1 MGEDELVSL
10 AVGQTLLIVD
20 DDHSNLE
27 SLARIFRRE
36 QVEVITATDGK
47 EALALLRKTRVS
59 VVLTDLMMPSM
70 NGLDL
75 LRAAKTVSPETEFIL
90 MTAFGTVET
99 AVEAMK
105 EGAWDFVTKPF
116 KRIQIVKAVRRALD
130 RQTLV
135 LENQALRAELEGS
148 RRDRSIIGNSI
159 AIRQTLDLV
168 SQVAPSSATVLLT
181 GESGTGKELVARA
194 LHRGSQRE
202 KRPFIA
208 VNCAALPET
217 LLEAELFGHE
227 KGAFTGAT
235 SQRQGRF
242 ELADKGTLFLDEIGE
257 TTPQLQVK
265 LLRAL
270 QEGEFERVG
279 GSRSVKVDVRVVAAT
294 NADMREEVSAGRFRE
309 DLFYRLNVIHVDLPP
324 LRDRQDDVPLLAH
337 HFLRKYAEK
346 NNKEIGGITK
356 AAIDRMMTWDWP
368 GNVRELE
375 NAIERAVVLCR
386 GDAIDVDE
394 LPPHIRQGKAEAR
407 VLNVPIGTPLAD
419 IEEMVIRE
427 TLAVTKG
434 DKRLAA
440 QLLGI
445 ATRTIYRKI

>member
-1 MGEDELVSL
+1 MSVSDVEVMG
-10 AVGQTLLIVD
+10 VGQALLIVD
-20 DDHSNLE
+20 DDPSNLE

-36 QVEVITATDGK
+36 RVGVVTAKDGK
-47 EALALLRKTRVS
+47 EALGLLRKSRIS
-59 VVLTDLMMPSM
+59 VVLTDLMMPQMS
-70 NGLDL
+70 GLDL

-116 KRIQIVKAVRRALD
+116 KKIQIVKAVRRALD

-135 LENQALRAELEGS
+135 HENQALRAELEGS

-168 SQVAPSSATVLLT
+168 TQVAPSSATVLLT
-181 GESGTGKELVARA
+181 GESGTGKELLARA
-194 LHRGSQRE
+194 IHRGSQR
-202 KRPFIA
+202 KDRPFIA

-242 ELADKGTLFLDEIGE
+242 ELADGGTLFLDEIGE

-279 GSRSVKVDVRVVAAT
+279 GSRSVRVDARIVAAT
-294 NADMREEVSAGRFRE
+294 NTNLRKAVSEGRFRE
-309 DLFYRLNVIHVDLPP
+309 DLFYRLNVIHVALPS
-324 LRDRQDDVPLLAH
+324 LRERKDDVPLLAH
-337 HFLRKYAEK
+337 HFLRKYADK
-346 NNKEIGGITK
+346 NDKGALGITK

-386 GDAIDVDE
+386 SDAIDVDE
-394 LPPHIRQGKAEAR
+394 LPPHIRQGEADAR
-407 VLNVPIGTPLAD
+407 VLRVPVGTPLSE
-419 IEEMVIRE
+419 IEAMVIRE
-427 TLAVTKG
+427 TLAATRG

>member
-1 MGEDELVSL
+1 MNEESIGDIAS
-10 AVGQTLLIVD
+10 AQTLLVVD
-20 DDHSNLE
+20 DDPSNLE

-36 QVEVITATDGK
+36 RVEVMTATDGK
-47 EALALLRKTRVS
+47 EALALLRKTRIS

-75 LRAAKTVSPETEFIL
+75 LRASKTVSPETEFIL

-194 LHRGSQRE
+194 IHRGSQRE

-257 TTPQLQVK
+257 TSPQLQVK

-279 GSRSVKVDVRVVAAT
+279 GSRAVRVDVRVVAAT
-294 NADMREEVSAGRFRE
+294 NAELREEVKEGRFRE

-324 LRDRQDDVPLLAH
+324 LRDRKDDVPLLAH
-337 HFLRKYAEK
+337 HFLRKYATK
-346 NNKEIGGITK
+346 NAKDIGGITK
-356 AAIDRMMTWDWP
+356 AAIDQLMIWDWP

-386 GDAIDVDE
+386 GDAIDIDE
-394 LPPHIRQGKAEAR
+394 LPPHIRQGESEAR

-427 TLAVTKG
+427 TLAATKG

>member
-1 MGEDELVSL
+1 MATDRESL
-10 AVGQTLLIVD
+10 SGAGQVLLIVD
-20 DDHSNLE
+20 DDPSNLE

-36 QVEVITATDGK
+36 QVEVATASDGK
-47 EALALLRKTRVS
+47 EALALLRKQRVS

-194 LHRGSQRE
+194 IHRSSQRD

-227 KGAFTGAT
+227 KGAFTGAS

-242 ELADKGTLFLDEIGE
+242 ELADSGTLFLDEIGE

-279 GSRSVKVDVRVVAAT
+279 GSRGVKVDVRIVAAT
-294 NADMREEVSAGRFRE
+294 NADLRAEVAAGRFRE
-309 DLFYRLNVIHVDLPP
+309 DLFYRLNVIHIDLPP
-324 LRDRQDDVPLLAH
+324 LRDRSDDVPLLAH
-337 HFLRKYAEK
+337 HFLKKYAEK
-346 NNKEIGGITK
+346 NSKDISGITK
-356 AAIDRMMTWDWP
+356 AAIDRLLTWDWP

-386 GDAIDVDE
+386 QDAIDIDE
-394 LPPHIRQGKAEAR
+394 LPPHIRQGEAESR
-407 VLNVPIGTPLAD
+407 VLNVPIGTPLSD

-427 TLAVTKG
+427 TLAATKG

>member
-1 MGEDELVSL
+1 MSVQD
-10 AVGQTLLIVD
+10 VGVTGLGQVLMIVD
-20 DDHSNLE
+20 DDPSNLA

-36 QVEVITATDGK
+36 RVDVVEAKDGK
-47 EALALLRKTRVS
+47 EALALLRKSRVS
-59 VVLTDLMMPSM
+59 VVLTDLMMPRMS
-70 NGLDL
+70 GLDL

-116 KRIQIVKAVRRALD
+116 KKIQIVKAVRRALD

-148 RRDRSIIGNSI
+148 RRDGSIIGNSI

-194 LHRGSQRE
+194 IHRGSQR
-202 KRPFIA
+202 RDRAFIA

-227 KGAFTGAT
+227 KGAFTGAA

-242 ELADKGTLFLDEIGE
+242 ELADRGTLFLDEIGE

-279 GSRSVKVDVRVVAAT
+279 GSRSVRVDVRIVAAT
-294 NADMREEVSAGRFRE
+294 NTNLREAVSEGRFRE
-309 DLFYRLNVIHVDLPP
+309 DLFYRLNVIHVALPP
-324 LRDRQDDVPLLAH
+324 LRDRKDDVALLAH
-337 HFLRKYAEK
+337 HFLRKYGEK
-346 NNKEIGGITK
+346 NDKTSLGITR
-356 AAIDRMMTWDWP
+356 AAIDRLMTWDWP

-386 GDAIDVDE
+386 SDAIDVDD
-394 LPPHIRQGKAEAR
+394 LPPPIRQGEADPR
-407 VLNVPIGTPLAD
+407 VLRVPVGTPLSE
-419 IEEMVIRE
+419 IESMVIRE
-427 TLAVTKG
+427 TLAATRG

>member
-1 MGEDELVSL
+1 MKSEDVS
-10 AVGQTLLIVD
+10 VGGIGQTLLVVD
-20 DDHSNLE
+20 DDPSNLE

-36 QVEVITATDGK
+36 RVEVLTATDGQ
-47 EALALLRKTRVS
+47 EALSALRKTNVS

-116 KRIQIVKAVRRALD
+116 KKIQIVRAVRRALD

-159 AIRQTLDLV
+159 AIRQTLDLI

-194 LHRGSQRE
+194 LHRGSARSN
-202 KRPFIA
+202 RPFIA
-208 VNCAALPET
+208 VNCAALPDT

-242 ELADKGTLFLDEIGE
+242 ELADGGTLFLDEIGE

-270 QEGEFERVG
+270 QESEFERVG
-279 GSRSVKVDVRVVAAT
+279 GSRVVKVNVRIVAAT
-294 NADMREEVSAGRFRE
+294 NSNLREEIAEGRFRE
-309 DLFYRLNVIHVDLPP
+309 DLYYRLNVIHVALPP
-324 LRDRQDDVPLLAH
+324 LRDRKDDVALLAH
-337 HFLRKYAEK
+337 HFLRKYAAK
-346 NNKEIGGITK
+346 DGKTIGGISK
-356 AAIDRMMTWDWP
+356 AAIDRMMTWNWP

-386 GDAIDVDE
+386 GDVIDVDE
-394 LPPHIRQGKAEAR
+394 LPPHIREGDAESR
-407 VLNVPIGTPLAD
+407 VLHVPIGTPLSE
-419 IEEMVIRE
+419 IEAMVIRE
-427 TLAVTKG
+427 TLATTRG

>member
-1 MGEDELVSL
+1 MEEEKVADGTS
-10 AVGQTLLIVD
+10 AQILLIVD
-20 DDHSNLE
+20 DDPSNLE

-36 QVEVITATDGK
+36 RVEVMTATEGK
-47 EALALLRKTRVS
+47 EALSLLRKTRVS

-75 LRAAKTVSPETEFIL
+75 LRASKTVSPETEFIL

-194 LHRGSQRE
+194 IHRGSARE

-227 KGAFTGAT
+227 KGAFTGAS

-242 ELADKGTLFLDEIGE
+242 ELADQGTLFLDEIGE

-279 GSRSVKVDVRVVAAT
+279 GSRAVRVDVRVVAAT
-294 NADMREEVSAGRFRE
+294 NADLREEVKAGRFRE

-324 LRDRQDDVPLLAH
+324 LRDRKDDVPLLAH
-337 HFLRKYAEK
+337 HFLKKYAAK
-346 NNKEIGGITK
+346 NAKEIGGITK
-356 AAIDRMMTWDWP
+356 AAIDQLMTWDWP

-386 GDAIDVDE
+386 GDAIDIDE
-394 LPPHIRQGKAEAR
+394 LPPHIRQGQSEAR
-407 VLNVPIGTPLAD
+407 VLHVPIGTPLAD

-427 TLAVTKG
+427 TLAATKG

>member
-1 MGEDELVSL
+1 MGDDELVHL
-10 AVGQTLLIVD
+10 AVGQTLLVVD
-20 DDHSNLE
+20 DDPSNLE

-36 QVEVITATDGK
+36 RVEVLTATDGK
-47 EALALLRKTRVS
+47 EALAVLRKTRVS

-242 ELADKGTLFLDEIGE
+242 ELADTGTLFLDEIGE

-294 NADMREEVSAGRFRE
+294 NADLREEVSAGRFRE

-324 LRDRQDDVPLLAH
+324 LRDRKDDVPLLAH
-337 HFLRKYAEK
+337 HFLKKYAKK
-346 NNKEIGGITK
+346 NHKDIGGITK
-356 AAIDRMMTWDWP
+356 AAIDQMMIWDWP

-386 GDAIDVDE
+386 GDAVDVDE
-394 LPPHIRQGKAEAR
+394 LPPHIRQGETEAR

>member
-1 MGEDELVSL
+1 MDGGGLQDL
-10 AVGQTLLIVD
+10 AVGQALLIVD
-20 DDHSNLE
+20 DDPSNLE
-27 SLARIFRRE
+27 SLARIFHRE
-36 QVEVITATDGK
+36 RVEVLTATDGK
-47 EALALLRKTRVS
+47 EALAVLRKARVS

-135 LENQALRAELEGS
+135 LENQALGAELEGS

-194 LHRGSQRE
+194 LHRSSRRD

-242 ELADKGTLFLDEIGE
+242 ELADTGTLFLDEIGE

-279 GSRSVKVDVRVVAAT
+279 GSRLVRVDVRVVAAT
-294 NADMREEVSAGRFRE
+294 NANLRAEVEAGRFRE

-324 LRDRQDDVPLLAH
+324 LRDRKDDVALLAH

-346 NNKEIGGITK
+346 NAKQIGGITK
-356 AAIDRMMTWDWP
+356 AAIDRMMTWSWP

-394 LPPHIRQGKAEAR
+394 LPPHIRQGDTEAR
-407 VLNVPIGTPLAD
+407 FLNVPIGTPLAD

>member
-1 MGEDELVSL
+1 MDGGGLQDL
-10 AVGQTLLIVD
+10 AVGQALLIVD
-20 DDHSNLE
+20 DDPSNLE
-27 SLARIFRRE
+27 SLARIFHRE
-36 QVEVITATDGK
+36 RVEVLTATDGK
-47 EALALLRKTRVS
+47 EALAVLRKARVS

-194 LHRGSQRE
+194 LHRSSRRD

-242 ELADKGTLFLDEIGE
+242 ELADTGTLFLDEIGE

-279 GSRSVKVDVRVVAAT
+279 GSRLVRVDVRVVAAT
-294 NADMREEVSAGRFRE
+294 NANLRAEVEAGRFRE

-324 LRDRQDDVPLLAH
+324 LRDRKDDVALLAH

-346 NNKEIGGITK
+346 NAKQIGGITK
-356 AAIDRMMTWDWP
+356 AAIDRMMTWSWP

-394 LPPHIRQGKAEAR
+394 LPPHIRQGDTEAR
-407 VLNVPIGTPLAD
+407 FLNVPIGTPLAD

>member
-1 MGEDELVSL
+1 MGEDELSNL
-10 AVGQTLLIVD
+10 SVGQTLLVVD
-20 DDHSNLE
+20 DDPSNLE

-36 QVEVITATDGK
+36 RVEVLTATDGK
-47 EALALLRKTRVS
+47 EALSVLRKTRVS

-194 LHRGSQRE
+194 IHRGSQRE

-294 NADMREEVSAGRFRE
+294 NADLREEVSAGRFRE
-309 DLFYRLNVIHVDLPP
+309 DLFYRLNVIHVELPP
-324 LRDRQDDVPLLAH
+324 LRDRKDDVPLLAH

-346 NNKEIGGITK
+346 NAKEIGGITK

-386 GDAIDVDE
+386 GDSLDVDE
-394 LPPHIRQGKAEAR
+394 LPPHIRQGETEAR

>member
-1 MGEDELVSL
+1 MGEEEVTELG
-10 AVGQTLLIVD
+10 AGQVLLIVD
-20 DDHSNLE
+20 DDPSNLE
-27 SLARIFRRE
+27 SLARLFRRE
-36 QVEVITATDGK
+36 QVRVVTATDGK

-59 VVLTDLMMPSM
+59 VVLTDLMMPAM

-75 LRAAKTVSPETEFIL
+75 LRASKTVSPETEFIL

-116 KRIQIVKAVRRALD
+116 KRIQIVKAVKRALD

-159 AIRQTLDLV
+159 SIRQTLDLV

-194 LHRGSQRE
+194 IHRGSQRE

-242 ELADKGTLFLDEIGE
+242 ELADTGTLFLDEIGE

-279 GSRSVKVDVRVVAAT
+279 GSRAVKVDVRIVAAT
-294 NADMREEVSAGRFRE
+294 NANLKEEVAQGRFRE

-324 LRDRQDDVPLLAH
+324 LRDRKDDIPLLAH

-346 NNKEIGGITK
+346 NTKELNGITK

-386 GDAIDVDE
+386 GDAVDVDE
-394 LPPHIRQGKAEAR
+394 LPPHIRQGESEAR
-407 VLNVPIGTPLAD
+407 ILKVPVGTPLAD

-427 TLAVTKG
+427 TLALTKG

>member
-1 MGEDELVSL
+1 LDAENEYLREEIGDRYGEIVGDSKTMRQVL
-10 AVGQTLLIVD
+10 AAVD
-20 DDHSNLE
+20 
-27 SLARIFRRE
+27 
-36 QVEVITATDGK
+36 
-47 EALALLRKTRVS
+47 RVS
-59 VVLTDLMMPSM
+59 GTDSSVL
-70 NGLDL
+70 
-75 LRAAKTVSPETEFIL
+75 IY
-90 MTAFGTVET
+90 
-99 AVEAMK
+99 
-105 EGAWDFVTKPF
+105 
-116 KRIQIVKAVRRALD
+116 
-130 RQTLV
+130 
-135 LENQALRAELEGS
+135 
-148 RRDRSIIGNSI
+148 
-159 AIRQTLDLV
+159 
-168 SQVAPSSATVLLT
+168 

-194 LHRGSQRE
+194 IHRGSQRSQ
-202 KRPFIA
+202 RPFIA

-227 KGAFTGAT
+227 KGAFTGAA

-242 ELADKGTLFLDEIGE
+242 ELADRGTLFLDEIGE

-279 GSRSVKVDVRVVAAT
+279 GSRSVRVDVRIVAAT
-294 NADMREEVSAGRFRE
+294 NADLRHEVSEGRFRE
-309 DLFYRLNVIHVDLPP
+309 DLFYRLNVIHVALPP
-324 LRDRQDDVPLLAH
+324 LRQRKDDVPLLAD

-346 NNKEIGGITK
+346 NDKAIGGITR
-356 AAIDRMMTWDWP
+356 AATDRLMTWDWP

-394 LPPHIRQGKAEAR
+394 LPPQIRQGQSENR
-407 VLNVPIGTPLAD
+407 VLQVPIGTALSE

-427 TLAVTKG
+427 TLAATKG

>member
-1 MGEDELVSL
+1 MGEDELSNL
-10 AVGQTLLIVD
+10 SVGQTLLVVD
-20 DDHSNLE
+20 DDPSNLE

-36 QVEVITATDGK
+36 RVEVLTATDGK
-47 EALALLRKTRVS
+47 EALSVLRKTRVS

-194 LHRGSQRE
+194 IHRGSQRE

-242 ELADKGTLFLDEIGE
+242 ELADQGTLFLDEIGE

-294 NADMREEVSAGRFRE
+294 NADLREEVSAGRFRE

-324 LRDRQDDVPLLAH
+324 LRDRKDDVPLLAH

-346 NNKEIGGITK
+346 NAKEIGGITK

-386 GDAIDVDE
+386 GDALDLDE
-394 LPPHIRQGKAEAR
+394 LPPHIRQGETEAR

>member
-1 MGEDELVSL
+1 MGEEEVTELG
-10 AVGQTLLIVD
+10 AGQVLLIVD
-20 DDHSNLE
+20 DDPSNLE
-27 SLARIFRRE
+27 SLARLFRRE
-36 QVEVITATDGK
+36 QVRVVTATDGK

-75 LRAAKTVSPETEFIL
+75 LRASKTVSPETEFIL
-90 MTAFGTVET
+90 MPAFGTVET

-116 KRIQIVKAVRRALD
+116 KRIQIVKAVKRALD

-159 AIRQTLDLV
+159 SIRQTLDLV

-194 LHRGSQRE
+194 IHRGSQRE

-242 ELADKGTLFLDEIGE
+242 ELADTGTLFLDEIGE

-279 GSRSVKVDVRVVAAT
+279 GSRAVKVDVRIVAAT
-294 NADMREEVSAGRFRE
+294 NANLKEEVAQGRFRE

-324 LRDRQDDVPLLAH
+324 LRDRKDDIPLLAH

-346 NNKEIGGITK
+346 NTKELNGITK

-386 GDAIDVDE
+386 GDAVDVDE
-394 LPPHIRQGKAEAR
+394 LPPHIRQGESEAR
-407 VLNVPIGTPLAD
+407 ILKVPVGTPLAD

-427 TLAVTKG
+427 TLALTKG